1 MTIFKKFY
9 LLWTFRVSLLGVFYS
24 SLVSADDLGGMQL
37 YILVTCYSRRDKPN
51 LFNKLL
57 NEHSHAVFPDQ

>member
-9 LLWTFRVSLLGVFYS
+9 FLWTFRLLGVFYS
-24 SLVSADDLGGMQL
+24 SLVSDLGGMQL

>member
-9 LLWTFRVSLLGVFYS
+9 FLWTFRLLGVFYS

-57 NEHSHAVFPDQ
+57 NEHSHAVLPDQ